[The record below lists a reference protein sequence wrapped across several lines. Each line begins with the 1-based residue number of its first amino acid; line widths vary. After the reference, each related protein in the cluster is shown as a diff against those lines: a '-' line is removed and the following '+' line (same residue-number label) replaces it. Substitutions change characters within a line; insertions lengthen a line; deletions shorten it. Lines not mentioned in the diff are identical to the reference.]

1 MKQHI
6 KHVGVLSLPCGDYDL
21 FDYYPTDRRD
31 FKITSAVP
39 VGRPTCGISFTCEAA
54 FERWLERNMAPV
66 QLGLFGSQ

>member
-6 KHVGVLSLPCGDYDL
+6 THVGILSLPCGDFDL

-39 VGRPTCGISFTCEAA
+39 VGRPTCGISFTSDIA
-54 FERWLERNMAPV
+54 FERWLSRNMQPV
-66 QLGLFGSQ
+66 QRDLF

>member
-6 KHVGVLSLPCGDYDL
+6 THVGILSLPCGDFDL

-31 FKITSAVP
+31 YKITSAVP
-39 VGRPTCGISFTCEAA
+39 VGRPTCGIAFTDSRD

-66 QLGLFGSQ
+66 QLGLF

>member
-6 KHVGVLSLPCGDYDL
+6 THVGILSLPCGDFDL

-31 FKITSAVP
+31 YKITSAVP
-39 VGRPTCGISFTCEAA
+39 VGRPTCGISFTSDIS

-66 QLGLFGSQ
+66 QLGLF